1 MVSLTVA
8 VVMFISLGSLSGQ
21 AVQIEALMFPDVSA
35 TVMVDYTSA
44 HTSFINENTGR
55 EETGILMPI
64 SSGKANEIAERL
76 RSYEGTALFG
86 MGDDSVTYKALIPQT
101 SISPQITDALFD
113 SAEQQ
118 DYEVSTAI
126 ITVDAENYAA
136 LCEKAGVPFG
146 SNILL
151 NSYNYNDNGKATVIT
166 PFSAPAQTIRLI
178 KADNYIHEL
187 PVHGVLTGE
196 DIPNELT
203 GLSVPVIR
211 LIVPQGEARNYIWF
225 AKPADVTGFMEYA
238 NKVMA
243 EIFPLGQG
251 FAYMEQGFST
261 RVFEIDDYVKVM
273 NIAIV
278 LGMVFVYSFVVL
290 LTLIGL
296 TGVIS
301 TMSANIRSRAREFAV
316 LRSIGMTHGG
326 LKRMLNL
333 ESILYSAKSLLI
345 GLPAATL
352 LTYLINKPIRAMF
365 PIPYQFPWFTVI
377 LCVTA
382 ILTFTWAIMR
392 YCAFKMRG
400 GNVSEKLREVEW

>member
-1 MVSLTVA
+1 V
-8 VVMFISLGSLSGQ
+8 
-21 AVQIEALMFPDVSA
+21 
-35 TVMVDYTSA
+35 
-44 HTSFINENTGR
+44 
-55 EETGILMPI
+55 
-64 SSGKANEIAERL
+64 
-76 RSYEGTALFG
+76 
-86 MGDDSVTYKALIPQT
+86 
-101 SISPQITDALFD
+101 DALFD
-113 SAEQQ
+113 SVKKKE
-118 DYEVSTAI
+118 YEVSAAI

-146 SNILL
+146 ANILL

-166 PFSAPAQTIRLI
+166 PFSAPAQNLRLI
-178 KADNYIHEL
+178 KADNSIHER
-187 PVHGVLTGE
+187 PVHGILTGE

-203 GLSVPVIR
+203 GPAVPVIR

-225 AKPADVTGFMEYA
+225 AEPADIPGVMDYA
-238 NKVMA
+238 NGVMA
-243 EIFPLGQG
+243 EMFPLGQG

-261 RVFEIDDYVKVM
+261 RVFKIGDYIKVM
-273 NIAIV
+273 NIAVV
-278 LGMVFVYSFVVL
+278 LGLVFVYSFVVL

-316 LRSIGMTHGG
+316 LRSVGMTHGG

-352 LTYLINKPIRAMF
+352 LTYLINKPIRTMF

-382 ILTFTWAIMR
+382 IFAFTWAIIR